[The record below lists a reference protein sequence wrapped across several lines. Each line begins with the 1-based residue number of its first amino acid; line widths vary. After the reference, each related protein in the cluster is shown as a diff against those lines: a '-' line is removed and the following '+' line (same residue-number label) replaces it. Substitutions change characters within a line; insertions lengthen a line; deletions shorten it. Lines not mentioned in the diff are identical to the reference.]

1 MKQLKEGILP
11 VDCQNPD
18 YLLKVILTGD
28 SGVGKTNILSQFV
41 RNQFNP
47 DSMTTIGVEFA
58 TKTVHVSTG
67 KTVKAQIWDTAG
79 QERYRAITS
88 AYYKGAKGA
97 ILMYDITSTN
107 SFTSLNKWIK
117 EIRDNTES
125 NIPILLVGN
134 KIDLKDRR
142 SISIEEGKN
151 FAEREQLL
159 FMETSALEAIN
170 VQEAF
175 TQLLSFILDK
185 YEAGELQRPQEDRK
199 KVSNGA
205 PVQASKKYCCC

>member
-1 MKQLKEGILP
+1 MNSKAQLKEGILP
-11 VDCQNPD
+11 DCQNPD

-47 DSMTTIGVEFA
+47 DSMTTVGVEFA
-58 TKTVHVSTG
+58 TKTVHVNG

-97 ILMYDITSTN
+97 ILMYDITSPN

-117 EIRDNTES
+117 EIRDNTDS
-125 NIPILLVGN
+125 IPILLVGN
-134 KIDLKDRR
+134 KIDLKDQR
-142 SISIEEGKN
+142 SISVEEGKN
-151 FAEREQLL
+151 LAEREQLL
-159 FMETSALEAIN
+159 FMETSALDATN

-175 TQLLSFILDK
+175 TQLLSFILDQ
-185 YEAGELQRPQEDRK
+185 YEKGEIKAPQEDNP

-205 PVQASKKYCCC
+205 SIQSSKNGCCC